1 VLRKEKSE
9 IREEKKKQNKRKNQL
24 MYVLHVIKTNLQI
37 SMIKRILFILL
48 IILKNIER
56 EEFDA
61 LNFFYFC
68 LFFFFIFT
76 CLLLTFSLVFFL
88 HSCSLYLLADSSW
101 TSVTDYIFCWIKSAD
116 MLSSNL
122 KKFFWKS
129 FSDFF

>member
-1 VLRKEKSE
+1 MLRKEKSE

-61 LNFFYFC
+61 LNFFY
-68 LFFFFIFT
+68 LY
-76 CLLLTFSLVFFL
+76 VVA
-88 HSCSLYLLADSSW
+88 SC
-101 TSVTDYIFCWIKSAD
+101 
-116 MLSSNL
+116 
-122 KKFFWKS
+122 
-129 FSDFF
+129 